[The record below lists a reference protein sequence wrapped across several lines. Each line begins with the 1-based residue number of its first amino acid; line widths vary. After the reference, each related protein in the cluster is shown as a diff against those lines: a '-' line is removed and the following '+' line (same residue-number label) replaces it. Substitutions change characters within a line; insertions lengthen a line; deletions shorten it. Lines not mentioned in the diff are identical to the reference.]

1 MRMQRTLISLL
12 TVGAVGASGGVALAT
27 SSKQPAKQAR
37 GGLRTG
43 NVSLKVLAPTPNQVI
58 TGQDLALRVR
68 VTGYKLDAYYAGTP
82 NLAYIGHYH
91 EILDGKLI
99 DMTPLQ
105 GPTRDTISTVGVT
118 PGRHVLTIVPA
129 RNNHS
134 MVMSKAVKVRFTY
147 NGPYGPQPA
156 GYTGTGT
163 PGISIISPAPG
174 STVRGSSFD
183 MTARVS
189 NFVLSQESF
198 GKSLVTGEGHWH
210 IFLDKVGMAHMLTMA
225 GGDTQTVPLKGV
237 KPGKHTFY
245 AVLVNNQHMPTM
257 PMVMTSVKLLVK

>member
-1 MRMQRTLISLL
+1 MRMHKTLISLL
-12 TVGAVGASGGVALAT
+12 TVGALSASGGLALAT
-27 SSKQPAKQAR
+27 TTKQPRKQAG

-68 VTGYKLDAYYAGTP
+68 VTGYRLNANYAGTP

-105 GPTRDTISTVGVT
+105 NPTRDTISMVGVK

-129 RNNHS
+129 RNDHS
-134 MVMSKAVKVRFTY
+134 MIMSKAVMVPFDYK
-147 NGPYGPQPA
+147 GPYRPQPA

-163 PGISIISPAPG
+163 PSISIASPAPG

-183 MTARVS
+183 MTARVG

-210 IFLDKVGMAHMLTMA
+210 IFLDKVGMTHMLTMA

-237 KPGKHTFY
+237 KPGKHMFY
-245 AVLVNNQHMPTM
+245 AVLVNNQHMPTL
-257 PMVMTSVKLLVK
+257 PMVMKSVTLFVK